1 MFSLKRFILGRRLA
15 STEAKGVKVGNV
27 VGLSIFSSDALSS
40 VAYATQE
47 ILASISSSL
56 GGLGVAVAAGAVLAP
71 FYRLSLPVAI
81 AIIIL
86 LVILGVS
93 YKQTINAYPNGGSAY
108 LVAKSNLGEMP
119 SLIAGASLLVDFV
132 LTVAVSASSGVANI
146 ASAITVLKGH
156 EVFLTIAAIVLV
168 ALVNLRG
175 TEDSGKLFAIPTY
188 GFAILL
194 VVLLGSGA
202 VKVLMGHAPTPQMV
216 ETSVSTAASV
226 SQFAILIIFLKA
238 FSAGCTALTGV
249 EGISNG
255 VSAFR
260 EPRAQNAS
268 KVMTWMLIML
278 ATMFMGVTL
287 LANRFNLVYMH
298 SSDPRVITETLLSML
313 AKAVYG
319 DVETGFSRILYLATM
334 GFTFLVLIV
343 AANSSFAGFPRLA
356 AMISRNR
363 YLPKQ
368 FSTQGGRLVFS
379 NGIIILA
386 IVSSLLVWLLHANTD
401 LLLPL
406 YAMGVFIGFTIS
418 QASMVMHWRKW
429 RDTEK
434 KWLIKSAINGVGA
447 MTTGVV
453 LVVII
458 FNKFKSPDHLSG
470 VWIIMLIIPALIWL
484 FLKIHWHYD
493 HIRASLASSR
503 AEPIIL
509 YSKSHVIVLVNS
521 IHRGTLEALRYAK
534 AITGSGIVEAL
545 NIDFRDESGN
555 PSLVRFALESE
566 WQMYCSE
573 ANIPLRFIEN
583 RYRQVVEPIVNEL
596 DRMRKKE
603 PETLFTVVVPEF
615 VTESIMGNILHNQT
629 ALRIKTVLREMPNTV
644 VVSVPYKIGGGHD
657 RDPHIIGT
665 A

>member
-1 MFSLKRFILGRRLA
+1 
-15 STEAKGVKVGNV
+15 
-27 VGLSIFSSDALSS
+27 
-40 VAYATQE
+40 
-47 ILASISSSL
+47 
-56 GGLGVAVAAGAVLAP
+56 
-71 FYRLSLPVAI
+71 
-81 AIIIL
+81 
-86 LVILGVS
+86 
-93 YKQTINAYPNGGSAY
+93 
-108 LVAKSNLGEMP
+108 VAKSNLGEMA

-132 LTVAVSASSGVANI
+132 LTVAVSTSSGVANI
-146 ASAITVLKGH
+146 ASAITALKGH
-156 EVFLTIAAIVLV
+156 EVTLTIAVIVAV
-168 ALVNLRG
+168 ALINLRG
-175 TEDSGKLFAIPTY
+175 TEDSGKLFAVPTY
-188 GFAILL
+188 GFAVMLVALL
-194 VVLLGSGA
+194 GAGAIKVLL
-202 VKVLMGHAPTPQMV
+202 GHAPTPQML

-226 SQFAILIIFLKA
+226 SRFAIIAIFLKA

-268 KVMTWMLIML
+268 KVMTLMLVML
-278 ATMFMGVTL
+278 GTLFMGVTL
-287 LANRFNLVYMH
+287 LSNRFGLVYVH
-298 SSDPRVITETLLSML
+298 SSDPKVISETLLSLL
-313 AKAVYG
+313 AKAIYG
-319 DVETGFSRILYLATM
+319 NVESGILRLLYLTTM

-368 FSTQGGRLVFS
+368 FSTQGDRLVFS

-386 IVSSLLVWLLHANTD
+386 VVSSLLVWLLHANTD

-406 YAMGVFIGFTIS
+406 YAMGVFIGFTLS
-418 QASMVMHWRKW
+418 QASMVMHWHNW
-429 RDTEK
+429 RSTEK
-434 KWLIKSAINGVGA
+434 KWLRKAAVNGIGA
-447 MTTGVV
+447 MTTGAV

-458 FNKFKSPDHLSG
+458 TNKFKSPDHLGG
-470 VWIIMLIIPALIWL
+470 VWIILLVIPALIWL

-493 HIRASLASSR
+493 HIRASLAASR
-503 AEPIIL
+503 AEPITL
-509 YSKSHVIVLVNS
+509 YSKSHVVVLVNS

-534 AITGSGIVEAL
+534 AIAGNGIVEAL
-545 NIDFRDESGN
+545 NIDFRDEGGN

-583 RYRQVVEPIVNEL
+583 KYRQVVEPIVREL
-596 DRMRKKE
+596 NKMRAKE

-615 VTESIMGNILHNQT
+615 VTESVMGNLLHNQT

-644 VVSVPYKIGGGHD
+644 VVSVPYKIGSAHD
-657 RDPHIIGT
+657 RDMHIIGT